1 MPYRESS
8 ESSDDPESPGDPGSS
23 HMERPAM
30 VPSSPEHALGVSP
43 EDTSTPQTS
52 TPHSDSESSG
62 TESLKVN
69 PPASR
74 MAYLQEKLSGSS
86 LSEEASRLFLA
97 SWRAKSNQSYDSH
110 FRKWI
115 SWCSER
121 GSNPVSGPIAE
132 VANFLADLYEQ
143 GYQSRSLNAFRSAIS
158 SVHDRVDGVEVGKHP
173 MVTRLLKGAFHDRSP
188 LPRYIAT
195 WNVQSVLDYLEG
207 LGTNTS
213 LSLEQL
219 SHKLCMLLALTRP
232 SRSADLAVLQ
242 IDRCRFN
249 PEGVTF
255 LPVTLAKQSRQGKTL
270 TEYFS
275 HPSLTTGNYAQ

>member
-1 MPYRESS
+1 
-8 ESSDDPESPGDPGSS
+8 
-23 HMERPAM
+23 
-30 VPSSPEHALGVSP
+30 
-43 EDTSTPQTS
+43 
-52 TPHSDSESSG
+52 
-62 TESLKVN
+62 
-69 PPASR
+69 
-74 MAYLQEKLSGSS
+74 MAYLREKLSGSS

-173 MVTRLLKGAFHDRSP
+173 MVTRLLKGAFHDRPP

-195 WNVQSVLDYLEG
+195 WNVQSMLDYLEG

-213 LSLEQL
+213 LSLKQL

-232 SRSADLAVLQ
+232 SRSADVVLTRRVLPFFQ
-242 IDRCRFN
+242 LLWLNSLDR
-249 PEGVTF
+249 VK
-255 LPVTLAKQSRQGKTL
+255 L
-270 TEYFS
+270 
-275 HPSLTTGNYAQ
+275 